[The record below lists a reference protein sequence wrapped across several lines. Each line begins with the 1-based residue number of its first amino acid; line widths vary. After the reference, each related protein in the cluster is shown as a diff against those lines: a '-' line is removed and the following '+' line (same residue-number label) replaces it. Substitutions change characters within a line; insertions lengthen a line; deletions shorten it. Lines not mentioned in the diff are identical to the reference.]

1 MIINYCDVA
10 LFVEYSYEEAEQQTW
25 DYPGSPHSAY
35 IESVTV
41 NNIDIYDLLSEE
53 QLHDIE
59 CLILKSY
66 E

>member
-10 LFVEYSYEEAEQQTW
+10 LFVKYCYEESEPQTW
-25 DYPGSPHSAY
+25 DYPGSPHSAE

-41 NNIDIYDLLSEE
+41 NGVDIYDLLSVE

-59 CLILKSY
+59 LLILESY